1 MYSTSQHLPPR
12 LRSLHRDLPLRRR
25 AHLRRE
31 LGLQGSHLGLS
42 LLALLLRC
50 VCDLSI
56 FTREK
61 EQIRLPIR
69 PEGADEYRYVAGQ
82 FLPRE

>member
-1 MYSTSQHLPPR
+1 MVTALTNAQER
-12 LRSLHRDLPLRRR
+12 GDDF
-25 AHLRRE
+25 
-31 LGLQGSHLGLS
+31 
-42 LLALLLRC
+42 ALLLRC

-61 EQIRLPIR
+61 EQIKLPIR